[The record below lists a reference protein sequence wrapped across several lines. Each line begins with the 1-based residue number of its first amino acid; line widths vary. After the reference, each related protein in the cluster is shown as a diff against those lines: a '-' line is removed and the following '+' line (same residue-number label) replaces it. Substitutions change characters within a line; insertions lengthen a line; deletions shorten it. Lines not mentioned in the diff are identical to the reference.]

1 MDFCFSHP
9 PSFAGLI
16 AESTATVGLLG
27 KLVSALQ
34 GTVREQERYITHCHR
49 IAIILDAQPAYNP
62 KVRGAENAPFRQDF
76 DSATTDD
83 AAAAG
88 GYQGD
93 VDERCSHS
101 APGGEIRGMGLR
113 VGVGIEYADVSAA
126 VVAAATSRRQYLTGR
141 RKLDR

>member
-1 MDFCFSHP
+1 M
-9 PSFAGLI
+9 
-16 AESTATVGLLG
+16 GLLG

-49 IAIILDAQPAYNP
+49 TATIPDAQPAHNQ
-62 KVRGAENAPFRQDF
+62 KGRGAKHAPFCQDL
-76 DSATTDD
+76 DSAYADA

-93 VDERCSHS
+93 VDERRSNS

-126 VVAAATSRRQYLTGR
+126 VVAAATPRRQYLTGTR
-141 RKLDR
+141 ILFP